1 MTTEAATT
9 ETAAAAVRAYLEAW
23 NEPDAAKRAP
33 MIAAVWAEDGQLID
47 PPFAVQGHEAIL
59 GAMGGVHEQYPGHMF
74 RQVSAVDAHHDQ
86 FRYAWEF
93 VSPSG
98 EVVLAGVDTGEVAED
113 GKLRRVAG
121 FWGDLEGRSD
131 LS

>member
-1 MTTEAATT
+1 MTTEAATI
-9 ETAAAAVRAYLEAW
+9 ETAAAAVSAYLHAW
-23 NEPDAAKRAP
+23 NEPDGAKRASL
-33 MIAAVWAEDGQLID
+33 IAGVWAEDGELID

-59 GAMGGVHEQYPGHMF
+59 GAMGGVQEQYPGHKF

-98 EVVLAGVDTGEVAED
+98 EVVLAGIDTGRVASD
-113 GKLRRVAG
+113 GRLQRVAG
-121 FWGDLEGRSD
+121 FWGDLEAAS
-131 LS
+131 

>member
-1 MTTEAATT
+1 MTTEAATI
-9 ETAAAAVRAYLEAW
+9 ETATAAVHAYLEAW

-47 PPFAVQGHEAIL
+47 PPFSVQGHEAIL
-59 GAMGGVHEQYPGHMF
+59 GAMSGVHEQYPEHAF

-98 EVVLAGVDTGEVAED
+98 DVVLAGIDTGQVAED
-113 GKLRRVAG
+113 GSIQRVVG
-121 FWGDLEGRSD
+121 FWGDIEAAS
-131 LS
+131 

>member
-9 ETAAAAVRAYLEAW
+9 ETATAAVAAYLEAW

-33 MIAAVWAEDGQLID
+33 LIEAVWAADGQLID
-47 PPFAVQGHEAIL
+47 PPFAVQGQAAIVEA
-59 GAMGGVHEQYPGHMF
+59 MSGVHEQYPGHRF

-93 VSPSG
+93 VSPGG
-98 EVVLAGVDTGEVAED
+98 EVVLAGTDTGELTED
-113 GKLRRVAG
+113 GRLRRVAG
-121 FWGDLEGRSD
+121 FWGDLERSV
-131 LS
+131 